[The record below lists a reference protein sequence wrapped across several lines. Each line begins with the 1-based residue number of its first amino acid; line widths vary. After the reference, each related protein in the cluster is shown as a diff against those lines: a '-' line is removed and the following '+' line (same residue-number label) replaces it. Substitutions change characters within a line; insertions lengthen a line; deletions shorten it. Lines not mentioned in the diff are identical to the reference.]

1 MTTTHFTEA
10 HEMFRKSV
18 RDFIEK
24 EIRPNIEQWEEDE
37 LFPRW
42 VFERAGELGIL
53 GAHYPEAHGGA
64 GGDYWYSIAKAQE
77 LPRAGAG
84 GLPMA
89 LMVQSDMATPVVSDL
104 GSPEQIEL
112 FLKPALRGEKIA
124 ALGVSEPGCG
134 SDVAAMRTWARKEGD
149 DYVING
155 SKTFI
160 TNGTRADFIT
170 LMLKTDPEAGH
181 GGISIVTFP
190 TDVKGFHVSKKLK
203 KIGNWCSDTAE
214 LFFDDCRIPQRFL
227 LGEEGQGFRYL
238 MQNFQSERLIACAS
252 ATAGA
257 KLTLD
262 EGIAYGR
269 ERVAFGK
276 PIIKREVWQH
286 KLVDLAI
293 KLEAA
298 EALTYRAAD
307 AYNSERYVDK
317 VDVSFETTKLISM
330 AKVFVGDVTSEVV
343 DNVLQFHG
351 GWGYIEDF
359 RIARTWRD
367 QRLFRIG
374 GGTSEA
380 MRYYIAKL
388 MGF

>member
-1 MTTTHFTEA
+1 
-10 HEMFRKSV
+10 
-18 RDFIEK
+18 
-24 EIRPNIEQWEEDE
+24 
-37 LFPRW
+37 
-42 VFERAGELGIL
+42 
-53 GAHYPEAHGGA
+53 
-64 GGDYWYSIAKAQE
+64 
-77 LPRAGAG
+77 
-84 GLPMA
+84 
-89 LMVQSDMATPVVSDL
+89 VSDL
-104 GSPEQIEL
+104 GTPEQIEL

-181 GGISIVTFP
+181 AGISIVTFP
-190 TDVKGFHVSKKLK
+190 TDTKGFHVSKKLK

-257 KLTLD
+257 KLTLE

-307 AYNSERYVDK
+307 AYNTERYVDK

-343 DNVLQFHG
+343 DQVLQFHG

-359 RIARTWRD
+359 RIARAWRD

-380 MRYYIAKL
+380 MRYYVAKL
-388 MGF
+388 MGL